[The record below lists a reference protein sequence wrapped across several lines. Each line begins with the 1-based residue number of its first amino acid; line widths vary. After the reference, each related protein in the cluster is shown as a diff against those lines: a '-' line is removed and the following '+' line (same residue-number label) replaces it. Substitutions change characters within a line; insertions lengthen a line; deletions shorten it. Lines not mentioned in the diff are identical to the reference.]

1 MLCSLVQA
9 DRLAVSLD
17 ERRFVG
23 LEGVTGAVEH
33 LHSGA
38 SAGKVV
44 VQIARELPSDGENL
58 PRL

>member
-1 MLCSLVQA
+1 MQA
-9 DRLAVSLD
+9 GRLAVSLD